1 MIVVRPAVG
10 ERVVLSE
17 AILDPGHGVVGDS
30 WKDRGSARTD
40 DGRSHLDMQLNVMSA
55 RVMDLIA
62 GGRDRWPL
70 AGDQLCVDFDL
81 AETNLP
87 PWTNVAVGDT
97 VIEVTDQPHRGCG
110 KFSSRFGLDALRW
123 VNSEEGRALHLR
135 GLNARVVEGGVILA
149 GDPVRRLG

>member
-70 AGDQLCVDFDL
+70 AGDQLYVDFDL

-135 GLNARVVEGGVILA
+135 GLNARVVEGGVIHA